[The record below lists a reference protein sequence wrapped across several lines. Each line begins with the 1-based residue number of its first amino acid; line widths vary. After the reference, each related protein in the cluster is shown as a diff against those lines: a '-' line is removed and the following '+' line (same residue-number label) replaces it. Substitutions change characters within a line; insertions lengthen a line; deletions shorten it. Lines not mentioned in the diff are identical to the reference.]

1 VAEIRSAAG
10 PEPARPE
17 QERRESARSAIL
29 GRVRSA
35 LGDHPKPPE
44 VARTY
49 RRDAEPGTDVVALF
63 AERAADYRATVE
75 IVEANGLPAAI
86 AAVLYAHGV
95 RRIAV
100 PADLPEHWLGGAPEA
115 DGPESAW
122 LRDDP
127 PLSVSDLDGADG
139 VVTAAAL
146 AIALT
151 GTVILDAG
159 AGQGRRVLSLLPDLH
174 VCVVRTDQIVATVA
188 EAIARLDGRRPQTWI
203 SGPSATSDIELNR
216 VEGVHGPRTLH
227 IIVVR

>member
-1 VAEIRSAAG
+1 MAD
-10 PEPARPE
+10 ARPAVGP
-17 QERRESARSAIL
+17 ESARAAIL
-29 GRVRSA
+29 SRIRDA
-35 LGDHPKPPE
+35 LADHPAPPE

-49 RRDAEPGTDVVALF
+49 RRDPEPGTDVVALF

-75 IVEANGLPAAI
+75 IVGEPDLPAAI
-86 AAVLYAHGV
+86 AAALHAHGA

-100 PADLPEHWLGGAPEA
+100 PADLPEHWLDGAQDSDAP
-115 DGPESAW
+115 DISW

-127 PLSVSDLDGADG
+127 PLSVADLDRADG

-151 GTVILDAG
+151 GTVVLDTG
-159 AGQGRRVLSLLPDLH
+159 TGQGRRVLSLLPDLH
-174 VCVVRTDQIVATVA
+174 VCVVRSDQIAATVPQA
-188 EAIARLDGRRPQTWI
+188 MGRLDAGRPQTWI

-227 IIVVR
+227 IIVIR

>member
-1 VAEIRSAAG
+1 MADTRSAAS
-10 PEPARPE
+10 
-17 QERRESARSAIL
+17 QESSRAAIL
-29 GRVRSA
+29 GRIRDA
-35 LGDHPKPPE
+35 LADHPAPPL
-44 VARTY
+44 VPRAY
-49 RRDAEPGTDVVALF
+49 RRDAEAEIDVVALF

-75 IVEANGLPAAI
+75 IVDEPDLPDAI
-86 AAVLYAHGV
+86 ATALRAHGA

-100 PADLPEHWLGGAPEA
+100 PPDLPHDWLGGTP
-115 DGPESAW
+115 DTGGPELAW

-127 PLSVSDLDGADG
+127 PLGVADLDGADG

-151 GTVILDAG
+151 GTVVLDAG

-174 VCVVRTDQIVATVA
+174 VCVVRSDQIATTVPQ
-188 EAIARLDGRRPQTWI
+188 AIARLDGRRPQTWI

>member
-1 VAEIRSAAG
+1 VADGR
-10 PEPARPE
+10 PAKGS
-17 QERRESARSAIL
+17 ESARAVIL
-29 GRVRSA
+29 NRIRDA
-35 LGDHPKPPE
+35 LADHPTPPE

-49 RRDAEPGTDVVALF
+49 RQDAESETDVVALF

-75 IVEANGLPAAI
+75 IVGPSDLPAAI
-86 AAVLYAHGV
+86 AAAIHAHGA

-100 PADLPEHWLGGAPEA
+100 PADLRADWFDGVQDS
-115 DGPESAW
+115 DGPDITW

-127 PLSVSDLDGADG
+127 PLSVADLDGADG

-151 GTVILDAG
+151 GTIVLDTG
-159 AGQGRRVLSLLPDLH
+159 PGQGRRVLSLLPDLH
-174 VCVVRTDQIVATVA
+174 VCVVRSDQIAATVP
-188 EAIARLDGRRPQTWI
+188 EALGRLDGRRPQTWI

-216 VEGVHGPRTLH
+216 IEGVHGPRNLH

>member
-1 VAEIRSAAG
+1 MAEIRSASS
-10 PEPARPE
+10 P
-17 QERRESARSAIL
+17 ESARAAIL
-29 GRVRSA
+29 GRIRDA
-35 LGDHPKPPE
+35 LADHPAPPLVE
-44 VARTY
+44 RIY
-49 RRDAEPGTDVVALF
+49 RRDASDETDVVALF

-75 IVEANGLPAAI
+75 VIDAKDLPAAI
-86 AAVLYAHGV
+86 AAVLHAHGA

-100 PADLPEHWLGGAPEA
+100 PADLPQHWLGDAPDA
-115 DGPESAW
+115 VGPECAW

-127 PLSVSDLDGADG
+127 PLTVSDLDGADG

-151 GTVILDAG
+151 GTIILDAG

-174 VCVVRTDQIVATVA
+174 VCVVRSDQIVATVPQ
-188 EAIARLDGRRPQTWI
+188 AIARLDGRRPQTWI

-227 IIVVR
+227 IIVVQ

>member
-1 VAEIRSAAG
+1 MADAVLPSGPDPAAG
-10 PEPARPE
+10 
-17 QERRESARSAIL
+17 SAREVIL
-29 GRVRSA
+29 ARIRAA
-35 LGDHPKPPE
+35 LGDRPTPPD

-75 IVEANGLPAAI
+75 IVDEQDLPGTI
-86 AAVLYAHGV
+86 AAALHTHGA
-95 RRIAV
+95 RRVAV
-100 PADLPEHWLGGAPEA
+100 PADLPEHWLDGAQDP
-115 DGPESAW
+115 DGPEIDW

-127 PLSVSDLDGADG
+127 PLSVADLDGVDG

-159 AGQGRRVLSLLPDLH
+159 AGQGRRMLTLLPDLH
-174 VCVVRTDQIVATVA
+174 VCVVRADQVAATVPA
-188 EAIARLDGRRPQTWI
+188 AIARLEHRRPQTWI
-203 SGPSATSDIELNR
+203 SGPSATSDIELDR

-227 IIVVR
+227 IIVTR

>member
-1 VAEIRSAAG
+1 VADARPAAG
-10 PEPARPE
+10 PEPARS
-17 QERRESARSAIL
+17 ESARAAVL
-29 GRVRSA
+29 GRVRAA
-35 LGDHPKPPE
+35 LGDRPTTPE
-44 VARTY
+44 VTRTY
-49 RRDAEPGTDVVALF
+49 RRDAEPETDVVALF
-63 AERAADYRATVE
+63 TERAADYRATVE
-75 IVEANGLPAAI
+75 IIEAKDLRAAI
-86 AAVLYAHGV
+86 AAVLHAHGA

-100 PADLPEHWLGGAPEA
+100 PADLPEHWLGGAPDA
-115 DGPESAW
+115 DGPECAW

-174 VCVVRTDQIVATVA
+174 VCVVRSDQIVATVPQ
-188 EAIARLDGRRPQTWI
+188 AIARVDGRRPQTWI

-227 IIVVR
+227 IIVVA